1 MRILRV
7 AVAQMSAPL
16 GDIQGNRDRVIQALQ
31 RAHREKADVLITPEL
46 MLLGF
51 GSGDIYLDKVEQNLQ
66 ALQEIVRASR
76 DLHPL
81 AVVGFVNRDDKG
93 FHYNAAAVIHRG
105 TVLGLHHKIQLVN
118 YRLFDEKRY
127 FQRGTHVVPMDTPF
141 GRLGVLICE
150 DAWFPEPA
158 RILAL
163 RGAEALLVI
172 SASPYNRGKVEL
184 WEDYLR
190 VRALDNL
197 LPMVFVN
204 MAGIQDGVAYW
215 GGSMN
220 LSARGDLLNRA
231 AFLEEDFQV
240 WEVDL
245 DEPRLL
251 RRRDIRLRELRRET
265 LEELLLAYEESQDQ
279 AYVIRKRKA
288 GNS

>member
-1 MRILRV
+1 MRTLRI
-7 AVAQMSAPL
+7 AVAQLSAPL
-16 GDIQGNRDRVIQALQ
+16 GDIHGNRDRVIAALH
-31 RAHREKADVLITPEL
+31 RAHETGADILLTPEL
-46 MLLGF
+46 VLLGF

-66 ALQEIVRASR
+66 ALHEIVKASR
-76 DLHPL
+76 DLHPV
-81 AVVGFVNRDDKG
+81 AVVGFVHRDDRG

-105 TVLGLHHKIQLVN
+105 KILGIHHKVQLVN

-127 FQRGTHVVPMDTPF
+127 FQRGTRILPFPTPM
-141 GRLGVLICE
+141 GRLGILICE

-163 RGAEALLVI
+163 RGAEVLLVL
-172 SASPYNRGKVEL
+172 SASPYSRGKVAL

-215 GGSMN
+215 GGSMH
-220 LSARGDLLNRA
+220 LSARGEVLDRA
-231 AFLEEDFQV
+231 AFLEEDFQI

-265 LEELLLAYEESQDQ
+265 IEELLRAYEESQDQ
-279 AYVIRKRKA
+279 AYLNPERES